1 MKILQIFGA
10 VVAVHLLAFIFI
22 FASPGCQS
30 GPRNIPT
37 PDATLPGSGPTVAPV
52 TYTPSVSPTPVDLGT
67 SGSSVVTYSPAS
79 PSGQAR
85 PTRPGSP
92 AAAAV
97 VPAKPTADVTPVTT
111 YTVGRGDS
119 LWSIA
124 KKNGL
129 SVSELAKANNLSTGV
144 ALKPGQKLL
153 ITGKVPATTAAPKDL
168 AVAAPATGKAAAE
181 KPAAATA
188 THAGADAMT
197 YTVLPGESLGTIAK
211 KFQMKTGEL
220 AAANS
225 ITDPSKVRA
234 GQTLIIPGFKA
245 VGSKTSAGAKAPV
258 GSKPAAATPAATAEA
273 PATAAPATPHFE
285 IAAPP
290 PGQDLDAGLKG
301 ASTEVPTIKVETPKT
316 EEPPKK

>member
-1 MKILQIFGA
+1 
-10 VVAVHLLAFIFI
+10 
-22 FASPGCQS
+22 
-30 GPRNIPT
+30 
-37 PDATLPGSGPTVAPV
+37 
-52 TYTPSVSPTPVDLGT
+52 
-67 SGSSVVTYSPAS
+67 
-79 PSGQAR
+79 
-85 PTRPGSP
+85 
-92 AAAAV
+92 
-97 VPAKPTADVTPVTT
+97 TT

-124 KKNGL
+124 KKNGI
-129 SVSELAKANNLSTGV
+129 SVSDLAKANNVSTGV

-153 ITGKVPATTAAPKDL
+153 ITGKAPVATAAPKDL
-168 AVAAPATGKAAAE
+168 AVVQPATGKSDAE
-181 KPAAATA
+181 KTAAVA
-188 THAGADAMT
+188 HAGSDAVT

-245 VGSKTSAGAKAPV
+245 VGSKGPVGAKTPV
-258 GSKPAAATPAATAEA
+258 GSKSAPAPSATAETPAAAA
-273 PATAAPATPHFE
+273 PTTPHFE

-301 ASTEVPTIKVETPKT
+301 TSTEVPTIKVETPQP

>member
-1 MKILQIFGA
+1 MKILKIFGW
-10 VVAVHLLAFIFI
+10 VVGIHLAAFLAIFS
-22 FASPGCQS
+22 APGCQS

-37 PDATLPGSGPTVAPV
+37 PDATLPAPGSTVAPV
-52 TYTPSVSPTPVDLGT
+52 TYSPSLASPTPVDLGT

-97 VPAKPTADVTPVTT
+97 VPARPTADVTPVTT

-124 KKNGL
+124 KKNGMT
-129 SVSELAKANNLSTGV
+129 VSELAKANSVSTGV

-153 ITGKVPATTAAPKDL
+153 IPGKAPVAGAAPKDL
-168 AVAAPATGKAAAE
+168 AVVPPATGKSVAE
-181 KPAAATA
+181 KPAAVA
-188 THAGADAMT
+188 HAGSDAVT

-225 ITDPSKVRA
+225 ITDPSRC
-234 GQTLIIPGFKA
+234 
-245 VGSKTSAGAKAPV
+245 
-258 GSKPAAATPAATAEA
+258 A
-273 PATAAPATPHFE
+273 PARR
-285 IAAPP
+285 
-290 PGQDLDAGLKG
+290 
-301 ASTEVPTIKVETPKT
+301 
-316 EEPPKK
+316 